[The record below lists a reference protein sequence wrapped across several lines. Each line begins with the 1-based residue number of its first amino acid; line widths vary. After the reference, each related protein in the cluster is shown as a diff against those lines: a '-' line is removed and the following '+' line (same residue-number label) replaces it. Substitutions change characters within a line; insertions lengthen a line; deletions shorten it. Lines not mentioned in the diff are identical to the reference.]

1 MPQHHPV
8 LKAGLLR
15 RVDDSEDYATC
26 QHCPPQYGYDTPGRS
41 PGSRAGITLMNRL
54 PAQGRSGVLIHL
66 VSFTVAGAAP
76 DLSMD

>member
-8 LKAGLLR
+8 LKMCLLR
-15 RVDDSEDYATC
+15 RMNDREDNATC
-26 QHCPPQYGYDTPGRS
+26 QHCPPQYGYDTSGRS

-54 PAQGRSGVLIHL
+54 PAQLRSGIVIHL

-76 DLSMD
+76 E